1 MSYLP
6 GRVELLGLG
15 IYQLFC
21 SGKQSGETWDWVL
34 HSSKLQSLQRRVF
47 LLLPYMIFISTL
59 EDGSDSGSAASQ
71 NCGPS
76 CGDRVWSLEALAEFG
91 GEVGFQAQAIR
102 VAPFLSLGNGSFPE
116 VRRRGAVPFGASSCW
131 EMVVTREGHQGFFV
145 LGSLGVRRGPFVCLL
160 FLPNPTFHFHSK
172 IVPQRHS
179 FCVLRNLNCK
189 TWTY

>member
-1 MSYLP
+1 
-6 GRVELLGLG
+6 
-15 IYQLFC
+15 
-21 SGKQSGETWDWVL
+21 
-34 HSSKLQSLQRRVF
+34 
-47 LLLPYMIFISTL
+47 MIFISTL

-76 CGDRVWSLEALAEFG
+76 RSDRAWSLEAAAEFG

-116 VRRRGAVPFGASSCW
+116 VSRRGAVPFGASSCW
-131 EMVVTREGHQGFFV
+131 EMVVTREGHQGFLV
-145 LGSLGVRRGPFVCLL
+145 LGSLGVRRAAFVCLL

-172 IVPQRHS
+172 LTSPQRHS
-179 FCVLRNLNCK
+179 FCVLRNLKTYCK